1 MTELVIDAS
10 VAIKWLVPEDLR
22 QEALALVRMEFELT
36 APDILIPE
44 IGNIAW
50 KKQVRGEI
58 DLQQGQLIGNR
69 IGAYFH
75 EIVPSAS
82 VISSALD
89 IAIALK
95 HPIYDCFYLACAR
108 QRRAPLVTADARLV
122 VFAHS
127 LSPSVS
133 AIALHDAVRAL
144 GL

>member
-22 QEALALVRMEFELT
+22 QEALALVRMEFELI

-50 KKQVRGEI
+50 KKQARGEI
-58 DLQQGQLIGNR
+58 DLQQSQLIGNR

-75 EIVPSAS
+75 EIVPSDS
-82 VISSALD
+82 MISNALD
-89 IAIALK
+89 IAITLK

-108 QRRAPLVTADARLV
+108 QRRAPLVTADTRLATL
-122 VFAHS
+122 AHS
-127 LSPSVS
+127 VSPSVT
-133 AIALHDAVRAL
+133 AIPLRDAIRVL